1 MIFKSFLRL
10 AVFLCTLTFALLV
23 ARVLLAPPLVEVEV
37 QPLAPRPVA
46 ATAPASVDYKVQVV
60 AFERDGGRLD
70 TRLSV
75 ARVPG
80 RPAPASIWVWTY
92 FFAPQSA
99 LVWTT
104 TPVEVRAPFAQ
115 GDRATLVVSAPCS
128 TCRPVDMTKDTNYYA
143 RVFVSTEPLPAD
155 YERNTRFDLSI
166 KSATPVVVS
175 HVQHD

>member
-1 MIFKSFLRL
+1 MILKTFLRL

-23 ARVLLAPPLVEVEV
+23 ARVLLAPPGVEVAV
-37 QPLAPRPVA
+37 QPFAPPVVA
-46 ATAPASVDYKVQVV
+46 SAPPPVDYKVQLV

-80 RPAPASIWVWTY
+80 RPAPARIWVWTY

-104 TPVEVRAPFAQ
+104 TPVEVPAPFAQ
-115 GDRATLVVSAPCS
+115 GDRAMLMVSAPCS

-143 RVFVSTEPLPAD
+143 RVFVSTEPPPAD

-175 HVQHD
+175 HMQHD